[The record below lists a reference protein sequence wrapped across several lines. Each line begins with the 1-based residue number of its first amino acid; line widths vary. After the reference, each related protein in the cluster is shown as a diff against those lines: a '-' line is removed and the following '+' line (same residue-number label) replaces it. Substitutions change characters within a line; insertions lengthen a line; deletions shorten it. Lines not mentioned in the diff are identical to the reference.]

1 MNRRAGKSGLVFL
14 SALSMILLHG
24 CSTATWPSGY
34 SSHCGV
40 PPLRISVP
48 PCFNESR
55 EGEACDP
62 QQVAKAEAD
71 AKAEQDAKAIQ
82 AAVPPLASCR

>member
-1 MNRRAGKSGLVFL
+1 MNRRVGRSGLVFL
-14 SALSMILLHG
+14 SVLSIILLYG

-48 PCFNESR
+48 PCFKESR
-55 EGEACDP
+55 EGEACEP
-62 QQVAKAEAD
+62 QQVAKTEQVVEAAPVVAEA
-71 AKAEQDAKAIQ
+71 
-82 AAVPPLASCR
+82 STGCH